1 MRCKFLLYCT
11 KNGEWNKHFM
21 FSIKL
26 HYKIFSNWNTS
37 KFIGNH
43 NCFMPSTKHNGI
55 CYKYLTT
62 NLILYTPL
70 PTEKSNENLVHLK
83 KYIHCMKE
91 KVGYILFTMYYGS
104 LQVLSTLYVCTY
116 VRTYIHTYNPHRNSL
131 FSSED
136 ITKPV
141 GAWTDW
147 SWYLGEWDKE

>member
-91 KVGYILFTMYYGS
+91 KVGYILFTMYYGL
-104 LQVLSTLYVCTY
+104 LQVLSTLYVH
-116 VRTYIHTYNPHRNSL
+116 TYIRIIHTEIVFL
-131 FSSED
+131 VLK
-136 ITKPV
+136 T
-141 GAWTDW
+141 
-147 SWYLGEWDKE
+147 